1 MIIEVYADLLCGWAY
16 IGKRR
21 LEQAL
26 DQLGDQLDA
35 TVIWRP
41 YLIDPT
47 APSPSVELA
56 TALTHPAMDA
66 ALQQAEPGVEAAIKR
81 LEVGQLGI
89 DLGIGS
95 QWNPQWRASSWAAH
109 RLAASTLDD
118 SAEDLGADRQ
128 NEVVEAILHAHFVE
142 GLDINSLA
150 FLRTI
155 AHRFDLPGPVAL
167 TDTGAALAYLQAGFD
182 REDPVERRT
191 REAQLTGQAIGVATS
206 PTFVVNGVIVET
218 GAQAPETLAEE
229 LLRASLESDSTVP
242 DEVQRFRNARALLE
256 ARNPLGC
263 LYLLAPLRP
272 EYDGL
277 RGFET
282 LTARALAASA
292 SLEPARA
299 KLEELLER
307 YPDDAYLQ
315 VLMGK
320 TLKRMQDPRAD
331 KHLALAR
338 AMNPEYLDF

>member
-1 MIIEVYADLLCGWAY
+1 MIIEVYADLVCGQAY

-21 LEQAL
+21 LAEAL
-26 DQLGDQLDA
+26 EQLGDQLTA
-35 TVIWRP
+35 TVLWRP
-41 YLIDPT
+41 YLLDPT
-47 APSPSVELA
+47 APSPSVRLSE
-56 TALTHPAMDA
+56 ALGHPLMDA
-66 ALQQAEPGVEAAIKR
+66 ALQQAEPGVDAAIKR
-81 LEVGQLGI
+81 LEVGQLALE
-89 DLGIGS
+89 LGIGE
-95 QWNPQWRASSWAAH
+95 QWDPQWRASTWAAH
-109 RLAASTLDD
+109 RMVAAALDED
-118 SAEDLGADRQ
+118 ADDLGAGRQ
-128 NEVVEAILHAHFVE
+128 DEVVEAILHAHFVE
-142 GLDINSLA
+142 GADINSLD

-167 TDTGAALAYLQAGFD
+167 EDTGAALAYLQPGFAKD
-182 REDPVERRT
+182 DPIERRT
-191 REAQLTGQAIGVATS
+191 REAQLTGQAIGVGSS
-206 PTFVVNGVIVET
+206 PTFVVNGTIVAAGVES
-218 GAQAPETLAEE
+218 PETLAEQ
-229 LLRASLESDSTVP
+229 LLQADREAGAVVP

-292 SLEPARA
+292 SLERART
-299 KLEELLER
+299 KLAELLER

-320 TLKRMQDPRAD
+320 TLKRMQDPDAD